1 MSSASSQPDPAA
13 RVSAARVLE
22 LEEKLMFSQRALDD
36 LNEVVL
42 RQHSELDQL
51 RSEVQSLRTMVERA
65 IDLAGG
71 VNPPQEKPP
80 HY

>member
-13 RVSAARVLE
+13 RDSSERMLE
-22 LEEKLMFSQRALDD
+22 LEEKLMFSQRALEE

-42 RQHSELDQL
+42 RQQSELDQL
-51 RSEVQSLRTMVERA
+51 RGEIKALRTNVDRA
-65 IDLAGG
+65 IDLADGE
-71 VNPPQEKPP
+71 NLPEEKPP